1 MLTLTE
7 KIGKRVLELRKKKK
21 STLEELAS
29 KLGVSRQSI
38 QSWEKG
44 EAAPKIE
51 RLEDVAA
58 VLETTLKYLV
68 LGDSDGE
75 VVSSSNKIQLIGWD
89 LKPTENTQY
98 YYCPIDCSVKTL
110 VLRVAG
116 ESMYNPHGKPSFND
130 GDLIFIDPV
139 KELKNGSIVL
149 VQLPDNKQAIFRQII
164 IEGGVKFLKALN
176 PAWPIAIMQLPENAS
191 IIGCVIARSELL
203 D

>member
-1 MLTLTE
+1 MPTLTE
-7 KIGKRVLELRKKKK
+7 KIGKRVLELRKRKKA
-21 STLEELAS
+21 TLEELAS
-29 KLGVSRQSI
+29 KLAVSRQSI

-44 EAAPKIE
+44 EAAPKID

-75 VVSSSNKIQLIGWD
+75 VVSSSNKIRLIGWD

-98 YYCPIDCSVKTL
+98 YYCPVNCSVKTL
-110 VLRVAG
+110 VLKVAG

-130 GDLIFIDPV
+130 GDLIFIDPA
-139 KELKNGSIVL
+139 KEFKNGSIVL
-149 VQLPDNKQAIFRQII
+149 VKLPDNKQAIFRQII

-176 PAWPIAIMQLPENAS
+176 PAWPIGIMQLPENAT